1 MTKTLSQLIG
11 LIFFSISLIACSTT
25 RQSNNDQQDVLTALT
40 IFVQAFENGD
50 LELMEASF
58 AEDATGFPRAIMSN
72 ELSFPIQISDYL
84 RVQGIDPQ
92 MRQLVAMWHA
102 SDEEPPYMLLDPLD
116 LVIQLY
122 GDAALATFHL
132 IDGDALSRRSFV
144 LAKRAGDWKIVHLH
158 ASNVISSE

>member
-1 MTKTLSQLIG
+1 MLWAVAVMLCVG
-11 LIFFSISLIACSTT
+11 GGVAVAGDVCVAC
-25 RQSNNDQQDVLTALT
+25 NVGGGGDVGA
-40 IFVQAFENGD
+40 VGADGD
-50 LELMEASF
+50 C
-58 AEDATGFPRAIMSN
+58 
-72 ELSFPIQISDYL
+72 
-84 RVQGIDPQ
+84 V
-92 MRQLVAMWHA
+92 WHA

-144 LAKRAGDWKIVHLH
+144 LAKRAGDWKIVPLH